1 MRHLVMIL
9 IRPTRS
15 SYGDQPLSVMSL
27 QTTRTQGVRAVP
39 CCGVI
44 NGITSAVNSPSLN
57 ELLDVPH
64 HLSIRHFNG
73 QLCVSQSHQAYG
85 YLQSCSRNVT
95 HFEAPRLRLSP
106 REGRAHP
113 LEMPLGLLEDGTAL
127 TLVMSSATSWLFA
140 RIDCV
145 SKWVSRAE
153 QRMWPIVVA
162 NWSS

>member
-85 YLQSCSRNVT
+85 
-95 HFEAPRLRLSP
+95 
-106 REGRAHP
+106 
-113 LEMPLGLLEDGTAL
+113 GT
-127 TLVMSSATSWLFA
+127 
-140 RIDCV
+140 
-145 SKWVSRAE
+145 SRAALGMLRTSRPLVFGCHRE
-153 QRMWPIVVA
+153 KDGRTH
-162 NWSS
+162 